1 MNKRYYTLFLLFLTA
16 CMVCMAQTFCGT
28 VRGKGD
34 GGLAGASIVLK
45 SDAGKTVAYCITNDK
60 GQFRLDV
67 PDGKFPAMVSVSFM
81 GYQKKTIPFAQ
92 MKDGM
97 IITLTEGSFK
107 IKEVKV
113 KSQRLHSTGDTLTY
127 SVSGYKQAQDR
138 SIADVIDKIPGLQVK
153 KDGSIEYQGKP
164 ISKFYIEGLD
174 LMGAQYGVASEN
186 VSADKVKSV
195 QVLLNHEPVKS
206 LRGVTFNEQAA
217 LNIVLK
223 EDARAVW
230 AGSADIGSGYGDD
243 FLYDCRLM
251 GMRFDKRLQTLMM
264 YKNNN
269 IGKSLKYEILDL
281 ASYKNGRMD
290 TETGILSMMNTSLTD
305 LAEDRYTFNNS
316 HVLAG
321 NWLWKTGE
329 NAELRVQGNG
339 YIDRSQMHDHR
350 QATYL
355 TLGDLPVVVEEH
367 DVINTCSQWKGETN
381 YQYNGDKTYVK
392 NNIRG
397 YIDFNKSIGTIN
409 CNSQRTDMMVKPR
422 KRSLT
427 EDFQLSHTT
436 NSGNVYN
443 IDSYWSY
450 MYLPGQLL
458 TINGATEQLNLGF
471 FSTQNAMRFKF
482 KVGKCYLNNE
492 AGVNFDHQ
500 NIAVNMI
507 EEFEQTKNYN
517 LLRMFWK
524 PSLSL
529 MYGKHKLELRSRL
542 SFVHQ
547 VYGDNGSDE
556 VWVEPSLQWMW
567 KASAMTE
574 LSADIDY
581 SNTPLMGK
589 AIYDIPIFTGY
600 RNQTVNRGTLED
612 MHVLTATAAWKYAD
626 LTNGMFFNLRPSYT
640 LSSGNVL
647 YKSSL
652 DGDIYTISA
661 SEHNYD
667 IHTLDISGRMSK
679 TIGWAKMI
687 VGLSV
692 SHNVTDYS
700 VLVSDNVNDVRM
712 QATML
717 HFDCSFRPLGIL
729 SIEEKSGVN
738 IHNHH
743 NITQRQLSSGSV
755 RDWEHYLNI
764 HILPTQRWM
773 ISMKNE
779 LFHSSEA
786 SVSTNFFMDIA
797 LCYKRKRW
805 ELSFSVNNILG
816 TSQFERRR
824 LGNTIEQYAIT
835 RLRPHEWVAKWNV
848 DL

>member
-1 MNKRYYTLFLLFLTA
+1 MNKRYYTVFLLFLTA

-34 GGLAGASIVLK
+34 GGLAGALIVLK

-138 SIADVIDKIPGLQVK
+138 SVADVIDKMPGLQVK

-195 QVLLNHEPVKS
+195 QVLLNHEAVKS

-492 AGVNFDHQ
+492 AGVNFDYQ
-500 NIAVNMI
+500 NITVN
-507 EEFEQTKNYN
+507 
-517 LLRMFWK
+517 
-524 PSLSL
+524 
-529 MYGKHKLELRSRL
+529 
-542 SFVHQ
+542 
-547 VYGDNGSDE
+547 
-556 VWVEPSLQWMW
+556 
-567 KASAMTE
+567 A
-574 LSADIDY
+574 
-581 SNTPLMGK
+581 NTPLMGK
-589 AIYDIPIFTGY
+589 ALYDIPIFTGY

-687 VGLSV
+687 VGLSA

-700 VLVSDNVNDVRM
+700 VLVSDNVNNVRM

-755 RDWEHYLNI
+755 RYWEHYLNI